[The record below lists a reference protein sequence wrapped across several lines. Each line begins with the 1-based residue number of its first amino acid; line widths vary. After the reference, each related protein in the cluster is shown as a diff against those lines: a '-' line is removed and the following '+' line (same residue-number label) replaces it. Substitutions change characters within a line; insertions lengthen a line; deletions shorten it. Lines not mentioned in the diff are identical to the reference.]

1 MPWLTAPDRARRS
14 RSSVPGAPAYII
26 PCSNILAALR
36 NCARDDIGGRPGD
49 YFDAAYLA
57 RVPSGQGGTSSLIG
71 ALLRELLLLRLFL
84 WFWVYLFLLNC
95 YCGWAVY
102 LAFRRYL

>member
-1 MPWLTAPDRARRS
+1 MPWLAALDRARRS

-49 YFDAAYLA
+49 YFDAACLA
-57 RVPSGQGGTSSLIG
+57 RVPSGQGGASSLII
-71 ALLRELLLLRLFL
+71 ALLGGLLL
-84 WFWVYLFLLNC
+84 
-95 YCGWAVY
+95 CGSFFVFGY
-102 LAFRRYL
+102 ICSC

>member
-1 MPWLTAPDRARRS
+1 MGGGVIP
-14 RSSVPGAPAYII
+14 

-49 YFDAAYLA
+49 YVDAACLA
-57 RVPSGQGGTSSLIG
+57 QVPSGQGWASSLIG
-71 ALLRELLLLRLFL
+71 ALLEELLLLRLFP

-95 YCGWAVY
+95 YCGWPGN
-102 LAFRRYL
+102 LAFRCSL